1 MHTIYRTVSAE
12 AAAHLQIR
20 RGILAAL
27 TVSLFTNAAL
37 ALTLLTKT
45 DESRTIV
52 LAPDYAQ
59 TYVATNDS
67 VSPNLLERFSGESL
81 SLILNMTP
89 ATANANA
96 ETFLKH
102 VAPASYAS
110 IASKVRRGAS
120 ELIRNYA
127 SSVFYPMTSAVDA
140 EAKSV
145 CINGERRLMIANTV
159 TESHE
164 ITACMRYLITSG
176 RMQMTQLTIRR
187 TEKADMAKELAAF
200 VGKAASTDTQSESDD
215 FDEDPAAPN
224 A

>member
-1 MHTIYRTVSAE
+1 M
-12 AAAHLQIR
+12 
-20 RGILAAL
+20 
-27 TVSLFTNAAL
+27 
-37 ALTLLTKT
+37 
-45 DESRTIV
+45 
-52 LAPDYAQ
+52 
-59 TYVATNDS
+59 
-67 VSPNLLERFSGESL
+67 SPNLLERFSGESL

-96 ETFLKH
+96 ELFLKH

-164 ITACMRYLITSG
+164 ITACMRYLITAEPKKPIWLRNSPPLSG
-176 RMQMTQLTIRR
+176 KRQAQTRSPNRTTSTKTPLLRTPDANPQLNH
-187 TEKADMAKELAAF
+187 EGNVGNDDPGAF
-200 VGKAASTDTQSESDD
+200 AASKNDNGLYTT
-215 FDEDPAAPN
+215 
-224 A
+224 